1 MKRCAVHK
9 KTIFSV
15 IIAVLLALVLVI
27 CCLPKSKKASAYDGT
42 FYFRDDPVISA
53 TATDGRYPI
62 RFNLIVAA
70 DDVIGKGQINIGLLS
85 NSSSAYIQRGHENT
99 RITETEGMTQNVVF
113 LVSDIIFDD
122 GFASLYI
129 DMFLNVYEKGRLTA
143 TCAGINSA
151 VSEEHTVVSAIEI
164 AARDGYSEQGGLTSG
179 GARALAT
186 LYDKY
191 AGKDLANIGAF
202 EIVSNIYPS
211 SYTNNTYYYAD
222 VHIPSSVSDYL
233 SGTNQASIDV
243 KFNGNLASGIIGHHY
258 YVKGKYRVLS
268 IGYFYDDPEL
278 YTTDKNG
285 LTSLNA
291 GFRECFIDG
300 NGSSYSEWETKA
312 RNTIGT
318 GYAEVSNIGSRVV
331 SYMSSTVGLSGGRL
345 YQSRYATKRDL
356 SGGQNIEFCFDKSGL
371 IGASKESK
379 IYFMAEVLEFSFDMN
394 LIYLDTG
401 SVIHN
406 WNENAVNSLFRTN
419 IVEISRREMAE
430 NVLTTNP
437 TLNETERDNLSSFGG
452 ISSSETKPLEVIYT
466 TSSTSGNFET
476 KSQTYDISLIN
487 IYNKYSAI
495 QAMYNLSGINDIS
508 HFNVVSTRQTYDA
521 SSGLIYDMG
530 DEILRQALD
539 YEYVYDKDEG
549 KAYATVL
556 YSEFL
561 YKDFSIVIESNDLTD
576 PLQINYYTA
585 DVEVNDGRVTL
596 KYNYADIE
604 EDLLNS
610 NNWIFELSAD
620 DFEVTG
626 ASDMLIAVDIGDE
639 ELTVTIPEKYQ
650 SDLFGLRISA
660 MIEII
665 PDVPYAFV
673 YKYYTDFKVSGDG
686 RTLTPIMG
694 QSTSEPTLLSTLKR
708 YNTYANF
715 MKDHRAEIYAPIDEF
730 EDAYGAVYA
739 TPKGVMMTSD
749 KETETCTLTVLYD
762 LHSLFVVHD
771 NLTDNFTFVQA
782 SHSTTTYDAETFVE
796 ARGGDK
802 DGYRVDKLT
811 SPSAGVKINNKYDY
825 HEATVVLNADTYS
838 GDVYV
843 INVVYTDKWLIRI
856 NYMEQFKATPFVVKT
871 TYNGEI
877 LVKDYEDIYA
887 LTSADLA
894 AILGR
899 SSMGIINNKST
910 IDTITVSY
918 DGIGTYTVDTTY
930 SYMAIKKKNYNGEV
944 EGELQV
950 PLTCY
955 AEWCEDY
962 GKDWSILYLNTAGNT
977 WFQFSNDV
985 RRDELYGFFSVAIF
999 EEKVSDLNFHFKDY
1013 VMDGAVTFHEFEE
1026 VRGTKVY
1033 KFFDGFRKK
1042 DWLITSTIGKVGMAF
1057 CEIDNDENAIYY
1069 SNFFYLDGTS
1079 ANAVVSGSGSTDLND
1094 KDGAAVNKLQGV
1106 VNDIANWWEN
1116 FKENSGMSKVEK
1128 ILSIAIPAILVI
1140 VIVAGVIWFLRWLF
1154 KKRD

>member
-42 FYFRDDPVISA
+42 FYFRNDPVISA
-53 TATDGRYPI
+53 TATGGRYPI
-62 RFNLIVAA
+62 RFNLIVSESA
-70 DDVIGKGQINIGLLS
+70 LLSGSEITITLSS

-99 RITETEGMTQNVVF
+99 TLTETETTSQSVAFPKSAITWSSDGM
-113 LVSDIIFDD
+113 
-122 GFASLYI
+122 ASLYV

-143 TCAGINSA
+143 TCASTSA
-151 VSEEHTVVSAIEI
+151 VSDEHTVVSAIEI
-164 AARDGYSEQGGLTSG
+164 AARDGYREQGGLTSFS
-179 GARALAT
+179 ACSLAK

-191 AGKDLANIGAF
+191 VGKDLTNTGAF
-202 EIVSNIYPS
+202 EIVSNMGFS
-211 SYTNNTYYYAD
+211 SYTDTTPYVTAD
-222 VHIPSSVSDYL
+222 VYIPSSVMGLLSSSD
-233 SGTNQASIDV
+233 NASIDV
-243 KFNGNLASGIIGHHY
+243 NVKDNFLTGATYGDHY
-258 YVKGKYRVLS
+258 SVKGKYYALSTGTFYSDPDEYEMNRWGLVGVDTGWRNFGSKTTVGAWQSATYSEISNNYIRSRVLS
-268 IGYFYDDPEL
+268 DISYVTGISNGYLYNVKQNTFSVGEGIKNLSFIAEL
-278 YTTDKNG
+278 N
-285 LTSLNA
+285 
-291 GFRECFIDG
+291 R
-300 NGSSYSEWETKA
+300 
-312 RNTIGT
+312 
-318 GYAEVSNIGSRVV
+318 
-331 SYMSSTVGLSGGRL
+331 SGD
-345 YQSRYATKRDL
+345 APV
-356 SGGQNIEFCFDKSGL
+356 
-371 IGASKESK
+371 
-379 IYFMAEVLEFSFDMN
+379 YFMAEVLEFSFDVN
-394 LIYLDTG
+394 YVYL
-401 SVIHN
+401 
-406 WNENAVNSLFRTN
+406 ENTNQVLTMWQDYDIKPVYRTN
-419 IVEISRREMAE
+419 IVKTTPREMSE
-430 NVLTTNP
+430 NIFTNNP
-437 TLNETERDNLSSFGG
+437 TLTTTERNALQTFGG
-452 ISSSETKPLEVIYT
+452 ISSSETRPLEVIYT
-466 TSSTSGNFET
+466 MSSTSGNFET
-476 KSQTYDISLIN
+476 KSHTYDIALIN

-585 DVEVNDGRVTL
+585 DVEVKDGRVTL

-626 ASDMLIAVDIGDE
+626 DSDMLIAVDIGDE

-715 MKDHRAEIYAPIDEF
+715 MKDHRAEVYAPIDEF

-796 ARGGDK
+796 ACGGDK

-856 NYMEQFKATPFVVKT
+856 NYMEQFKATPFVVKAM
-871 TYNGEI
+871 YNGEI

-910 IDTITVSY
+910 VDTITVSY

-930 SYMAIKKKNYNGEV
+930 SYMAIKKKNYNGDI

-955 AEWCEDY
+955 AEWCEGY

-999 EEKVSDLNFHFKDY
+999 EEKVSDLNFHFKNY

-1033 KFFDGFRKK
+1033 KFFDGFRKSGEMFYS
-1042 DWLITSTIGKVGMAF
+1042 LVGKVGMAF

-1116 FKENSGMSKVEK
+1116 FKENSGLSTVEQ
-1128 ILSIAIPAILVI
+1128 ILAIAIPAILVI
-1140 VIVAGVIWFLRWLF
+1140 ALVAGVIWFLRWLF

>member
-15 IIAVLLALVLVI
+15 IIAVFLALVLVI

-53 TATDGRYPI
+53 TATGGRYPI
-62 RFNLIVAA
+62 RFNLIVSESA
-70 DDVIGKGQINIGLLS
+70 LLSGSEITITLSS

-99 RITETEGMTQNVVF
+99 TLTETETTSQSVAFPKSAIMWS
-113 LVSDIIFDD
+113 SD
-122 GFASLYI
+122 GRASLYV
-129 DMFLNVYEKGRLTA
+129 DMFLNVYEKGRITA
-143 TCAGINSA
+143 TCAGTSA
-151 VSEEHTVVSAIEI
+151 VSDEHTVVSAIEI
-164 AARDGYSEQGGLTSG
+164 ASRDGYVEQGGLQSSE
-179 GARALAT
+179 ARALAKV
-186 LYDKY
+186 YDKY
-191 AGKDLANIGAF
+191 VGHDLSDTSAF
-202 EIVSNIYPS
+202 EITSNIDL
-211 SYTNNTYYYAD
+211 SYYTSTSPAITAD
-222 VHIPSSVSDYL
+222 VNIPSSIVELL
-233 SGTNQASIDV
+233 SSEEQESVDV
-243 KFNGNLASGIIGHHY
+243 NYRSGIIEMDS
-258 YVKGKYRVLS
+258 YVISGKLYMLSTAVYTKDPESYSTDLYGLLNATTLYRNFRYASGGKSFYSWSNLVYNE
-268 IGYFYDDPEL
+268 IGY
-278 YTTDKNG
+278 
-285 LTSLNA
+285 NA
-291 GFRECFIDG
+291 VY
-300 NGSSYSEWETKA
+300 N
-312 RNTIGT
+312 
-318 GYAEVSNIGSRVV
+318 RV
-331 SYMSSTVGLSGGRL
+331 
-345 YQSRYATKRDL
+345 
-356 SGGQNIEFCFDKSGL
+356 SGL
-371 IGASKESK
+371 INTVGGFSNNLGNVKSSVAGLDEGINTLSFVGGLSNTSGGNL
-379 IYFMAEVLEFSFDMN
+379 YFTVEVLEYSFTGNYAHDSGN
-394 LIYLDTG
+394 NRVVILDEDYDVR
-401 SVIHN
+401 SI
-406 WNENAVNSLFRTN
+406 FRTE
-419 IVEISRREMAE
+419 VVKTSYRELSE
-430 NVLTTNP
+430 NVLTNNP
-437 TLNETERDNLSSFGG
+437 TLYDAERENLCVWGG
-452 ISSSETKPLEVIYT
+452 ISAADTKPLEVIYM
-466 TSSTSGNFET
+466 TSSESGNFET
-476 KSQTYDISLIN
+476 KSETVN
-487 IYNKYSAI
+487 VATMEIYNKYSAI
-495 QAMYNLSGINDIS
+495 NALYHLKGINDVS

-521 SSGLIYDMG
+521 NSGLIYDMG

-561 YKDFSIVIESNDLTD
+561 YKDFSIVIESNDLSE

-650 SDLFGLRISA
+650 SDLFGLRISG
-660 MIEII
+660 IVEII
-665 PDVPYAFV
+665 PDVPYTFV
-673 YKYYTDFKVSGDG
+673 YKYYTDFKVSRDG
-686 RTLTPIMG
+686 RTITPIMG
-694 QSTSEPTLLSTLKR
+694 QATSEPTLLSTLKR

-715 MKDHRAEIYAPIDEF
+715 MKDHRAEVYAPLDEF

-739 TPKGVMMTSD
+739 TPKSVMMTSD
-749 KETETCTLTVLYD
+749 KDTQTCTLTVLYD
-762 LHSLFVVHD
+762 LHSLFAVYD
-771 NLTDNFTFVQA
+771 NLTEDFAYVQV
-782 SHSTTTYDAETFVE
+782 SHSTTTYDAETFVK

-843 INVVYTDKWLIRI
+843 INVVYTDKWLITI
-856 NYMEQFKATPFVVKT
+856 NYMEQFKATPFVVKA

-1094 KDGAAVNKLQGV
+1094 KDGASVNKLQDV
-1106 VNDIANWWEN
+1106 ANDIANWWEN
-1116 FKENSGMSKVEK
+1116 FKENSGMSTLEQ
-1128 ILSIAIPAILVI
+1128 ILAIAIPAILVI
-1140 VIVAGVIWFLRWLF
+1140 ALVAVVIWFLRWLF